1 MKTFDTNLNFIF
13 YLFFRYFGRGK
24 DTDDEIDKENE
35 SADPLKNP
43 SEPLQFQESSHKN
56 ENIKLSKFDNLSP
69 PTKRTKFSFINF
81 LDGQTK
87 QSLADTSRTMTQ
99 NDEGVSH
106 KITTDT
112 TENKNL
118 TTNDTKSLTVKERQP
133 LSPKKIEQCQSSN
146 QSNNDRISNV
156 SVYNNK
162 LNSKKISLAG
172 RKSSTP
178 TILQQFQRH
187 KKVLKSTSPCNKEL
201 EDKED
206 TIEKVE
212 NREDKNP
219 PEVNSSCSESNEFYR
234 EDHSVDN
241 DNIVETKEEDKSV
254 DGIKKKT
261 STIVSE

>member
-1 MKTFDTNLNFIF
+1 MLRLLTQTLIHILSF
-13 YLFFRYFGRGK
+13 FFRYFGRGK
-24 DTDDEIDKENE
+24 DINDEIDKENE

-69 PTKRTKFSFINF
+69 PNKRTKFSFINF

-87 QSLADTSRTMTQ
+87 QSLADTSRIMTQ
-99 NDEGVSH
+99 NDEYVSH

-112 TENKNL
+112 TENNP
-118 TTNDTKSLTVKERQP
+118 TTNDIKSLTVKERQP

-146 QSNNDRISNV
+146 QSNNDKISNV
-156 SVYNNK
+156 SVTSNK
-162 LNSKKISLAG
+162 LKSKKISLAG

-187 KKVLKSTSPCNKEL
+187 KKVLKSTSPCNREL
-201 EDKED
+201 DNKED

-219 PEVNSSCSESNEFYR
+219 PEVNSSCSESNKCYR
-234 EDHSVDN
+234 EDHSIDT
-241 DNIVETKEEDKSV
+241 DNIVQTKEEDKSV
-254 DGIKKKT
+254 DVIKKKT
-261 STIVSE
+261 STIVSK